1 MPEMLCQPSCASAS
15 GAPRTTRSRRLVN
28 GPWQGGEAMVE
39 AVPNFLRHDF
49 MGEMVDL
56 TDGDD
61 FTELAR
67 LGELELPP

>member
-1 MPEMLCQPSCASAS
+1 
-15 GAPRTTRSRRLVN
+15 VN